1 MLDPNGR
8 HRFET
13 ERPRRLDATVAG
25 DDHLRLV
32 DEDRICKAK
41 FANRGRDLVDLLLR
55 VNARVVRK
63 RFQQVDRAFL
73 DAEVIE
79 PCDRHG
85 RRHGGESGHHSTSA
99 RVPAVVT
106 CRVGHGYFPVEQ
118 NDETP

>member
-13 ERPRRLDATVAG
+13 ERPRRLDATMAG

-32 DEDRICKAK
+32 DEDRICKTK

-63 RFQQVDRAFL
+63 DFNRST
-73 DAEVIE
+73 
-79 PCDRHG
+79 G
-85 RRHGGESGHHSTSA
+85 RSSMRRSLNLAIDMGVAMVESRGTIPP
-99 RVPAVVT
+99 R
-106 CRVGHGYFPVEQ
+106 RGFRQ
-118 NDETP
+118 L